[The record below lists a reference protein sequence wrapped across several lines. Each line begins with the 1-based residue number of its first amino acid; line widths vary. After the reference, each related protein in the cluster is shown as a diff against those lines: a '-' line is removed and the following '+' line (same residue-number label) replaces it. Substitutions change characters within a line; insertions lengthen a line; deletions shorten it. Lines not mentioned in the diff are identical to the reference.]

1 MFAIGTLAMLAL
13 VDAVSTFGEREA
25 PCLADEARFP
35 RAAHHLAILGGESL
49 KPMPE
54 TKGGTT

>member
-1 MFAIGTLAMLAL
+1 MLAL